1 MAKNIL
7 HMITPLAH
15 MSPFDVNMAI
25 DAGYDA
31 TASYTNVSLGEI
43 TDLIQDAMFSRSPR
57 DAVRTGV
64 FIGGKDALLA
74 LDMLDAA
81 AKALFKP
88 FEISLFADPAGSF
101 TTAAAMIAVV
111 EKTLKEKKDR
121 ALRGSAVSV
130 FGATGVV
137 GTASA
142 VIAALEGA
150 SVTLVARDGSDRTAR
165 HAAEINRRFGVN
177 LAVADGST
185 PQSRAAILTG
195 AEVVLAA
202 AKAGVRVLDAAE
214 IAGAAKLLIAAD
226 VNAVPPSGI
235 EGVDAHA
242 NGTPLGERGALGI
255 GALAIGNVKYR
266 TESGLFKQMTE
277 SKTPCV
283 STSVRRSTSRARS
296 RERLAGFRFK
306 SLQAPRSTTPT
317 GRTSAEPEAR
327 SRRIS
332 TPTSPSITSSLRI
345 LTRTLRT
352 RACCNRTAATSSASV
367 STKST
372 WPRPTTSRMASRM
385 TS

>member
-7 HMITPLAH
+7 HMMTPLAH
-15 MSPFDVNMAI
+15 MSPFDVNMAL

-31 TASYTNVSLGEI
+31 TASYTHVTLDQI
-43 TDLIQDAMFSRSPR
+43 TDLVQDAMFSRSPR
-57 DAVRTGV
+57 DATRTGV

-81 AKALFKP
+81 GKALFKP

-111 EKTLKEKKDR
+111 EKTLKDKKDR
-121 ALRGSAVSV
+121 ALRGAAVSV

-150 SVTLVARDGSDRTAR
+150 SVTLVARDASDRTSR
-165 HAAEINRRFGVN
+165 HAAEANRRFGVN
-177 LAVADGST
+177 LVAADGST
-185 PQSRAAILTG
+185 PQKRATILAG

-214 IAGAAKLLIAAD
+214 IAGAGKLLIAAD

-242 NGTPLGERGALGI
+242 NGAPLGEHGALGI

-277 SKTPCV
+277 SK
-283 STSVRRSTSRARS
+283 SAL
-296 RERLAGFRFK
+296 RLDFR
-306 SLQAPRSTTPT
+306 QAFEL
-317 GRTSAEPEAR
+317 A
-327 SRRIS
+327 
-332 TPTSPSITSSLRI
+332 
-345 LTRTLRT
+345 RTL
-352 RACCNRTAATSSASV
+352 A
-367 STKST
+367 
-372 WPRPTTSRMASRM
+372 
-385 TS
+385 

>member
-15 MSPFDVNMAI
+15 MSPFDVNMAL

-31 TASYTNVSLGEI
+31 TASYTNVSLDEVEG
-43 TDLIQDAMFSRSPR
+43 LVQDAMFSRSPR
-57 DAVRTGV
+57 DATRTGV
-64 FIGGKDALLA
+64 FIGGKDALVA

-81 AKALFKP
+81 GKALFKP

-111 EKTLKEKKDR
+111 EKALKEKKDR
-121 ALRGSAVSV
+121 ALRGVAMSV

-150 SVTLVARDGSDRTAR
+150 SVTLAARDTSDRTAR
-165 HAAEINRRFGVN
+165 HAADVNRRFGVN

-185 PQSRAAILTG
+185 TETKAAILAAT
-195 AEVVLAA
+195 EVVLCA
-202 AKAGVRVLDAAE
+202 AKAGVRVIDATE
-214 IAGAAKLLIAAD
+214 IASAQKLLIAAD

-235 EGVDAHA
+235 EGVDAQA
-242 NGTPLGERGALGI
+242 NGTPLGEHGALGI

-277 SKTPCV
+277 AKAPL
-283 STSVRRSTSRARS
+283 
-296 RERLAGFRFK
+296 RLDFR
-306 SLQAPRSTTPT
+306 QAFDL
-317 GRTSAEPEAR
+317 A
-327 SRRIS
+327 
-332 TPTSPSITSSLRI
+332 
-345 LTRTLRT
+345 RTL
-352 RACCNRTAATSSASV
+352 A
-367 STKST
+367 
-372 WPRPTTSRMASRM
+372 
-385 TS
+385 

>member
-1 MAKNIL
+1 
-7 HMITPLAH
+7 
-15 MSPFDVNMAI
+15 
-25 DAGYDA
+25 
-31 TASYTNVSLGEI
+31 
-43 TDLIQDAMFSRSPR
+43 MFSRSPR
-57 DAVRTGV
+57 DAARTGV

-111 EKTLKEKKDR
+111 EKTLREKKDR

-165 HAAEINRRFGVN
+165 HAAEINRRFGVA

-185 PQSRAAILTG
+185 LQSKAAILAA

-202 AKAGVRVLDAAE
+202 AKAGVRVLDAGE
-214 IAGAAKLLIAAD
+214 IAGAAKLLVAAD

-235 EGVDAHA
+235 EGIDAHA
-242 NGTPLGERGALGI
+242 NGTPLGERGALGV

-266 TESGLFKQMTE
+266 TESGLFKLMTE
-277 SKTPCV
+277 SKTPL
-283 STSVRRSTSRARS
+283 
-296 RERLAGFRFK
+296 RLDFR
-306 SLQAPRSTTPT
+306 QAFDL
-317 GRTSAEPEAR
+317 A
-327 SRRIS
+327 
-332 TPTSPSITSSLRI
+332 
-345 LTRTLRT
+345 RTL
-352 RACCNRTAATSSASV
+352 A
-367 STKST
+367 
-372 WPRPTTSRMASRM
+372 
-385 TS
+385 

>member
-31 TASYTNVSLGEI
+31 TASYTNVSLDQVEG
-43 TDLIQDAMFSRSPR
+43 LVQDAMFSRSPR
-57 DAVRTGV
+57 DATRTGV
-64 FIGGKDALLA
+64 FIGGKDALVA
-74 LDMLDAA
+74 LDMLDAG

-111 EKTLKEKKDR
+111 EKALKEKKGR
-121 ALRGSAVSV
+121 ALHGAAITV

-150 SVTLVARDGSDRTAR
+150 SVTLAARDRTSRTAD
-165 HAAEINRRFGVN
+165 HAAEINRRFGLN

-195 AEVVLAA
+195 AEVVLAT
-202 AKAGVRVLDAAE
+202 AKAGVRVLDAGE
-214 IAGAAKLLIAAD
+214 IAAAAKLLIAAD

-242 NGTPLGERGALGI
+242 NGAPLGERGALGV

-266 TESGLFKQMTE
+266 TESGMFKQMTE
-277 SKTPCV
+277 SKSPL
-283 STSVRRSTSRARS
+283 
-296 RERLAGFRFK
+296 RLDFR
-306 SLQAPRSTTPT
+306 QAFDL
-317 GRTSAEPEAR
+317 A
-327 SRRIS
+327 
-332 TPTSPSITSSLRI
+332 
-345 LTRTLRT
+345 RTL
-352 RACCNRTAATSSASV
+352 A
-367 STKST
+367 
-372 WPRPTTSRMASRM
+372 
-385 TS
+385 

>member
-15 MSPFDVNMAI
+15 MSPFDINMAV

-31 TASYTNVSLGEI
+31 TAAYTNVSLDEI
-43 TDLIQDAMFSRSPR
+43 TGLVQDAMFSRSPR

-81 AKALFKP
+81 GKALFKP
-88 FEISLFADPAGSF
+88 FEISLFADPSGSF

-111 EKTLKEKKDR
+111 EKTLREKKGR
-121 ALRGSAVSV
+121 ALRGAAVSV

-150 SVTLVARDGSDRTAR
+150 SVTLAGREGIERTAR
-165 HAAEINRRFGVN
+165 HAAEINQRFGVN

-185 PQSRAAILTG
+185 REKKATILATT
-195 AEVVLAA
+195 EVVLCT

-214 IAGAAKLLIAAD
+214 VGDATKLLIAAD
-226 VNAVPPSGI
+226 VNAVPPPGV

-242 NGTPLGERGALGI
+242 NGAPLGPNGALGI

-277 SKTPCV
+277 SKSPL
-283 STSVRRSTSRARS
+283 
-296 RERLAGFRFK
+296 RLDFR
-306 SLQAPRSTTPT
+306 QAFDL
-317 GRTSAEPEAR
+317 A
-327 SRRIS
+327 
-332 TPTSPSITSSLRI
+332 
-345 LTRTLRT
+345 RTL
-352 RACCNRTAATSSASV
+352 V
-367 STKST
+367 
-372 WPRPTTSRMASRM
+372 
-385 TS
+385 

>member
-15 MSPFDVNMAI
+15 MSPFDVNMAL

-31 TASYTNVSLGEI
+31 TASYTNVSLSGV

-74 LDMLDAA
+74 LDMLDAG

-101 TTAAAMIAVV
+101 TTAAAMIGVV

-121 ALRGSAVSV
+121 ALRGAAVSV

-177 LAVADGST
+177 VAVADGST
-185 PQSRAAILTG
+185 PESRAAILTG
-195 AEVVLAA
+195 TEVVIAA
-202 AKAGVRVLDAAE
+202 AKAGVRVLEAAE
-214 IAGAAKLLIAAD
+214 IAGAPKLLIAAD

-235 EGVDAHA
+235 ESVDAHA

-277 SKTPCV
+277 SKTPL
-283 STSVRRSTSRARS
+283 
-296 RERLAGFRFK
+296 RLDFR
-306 SLQAPRSTTPT
+306 QAFEL
-317 GRTSAEPEAR
+317 A
-327 SRRIS
+327 
-332 TPTSPSITSSLRI
+332 
-345 LTRTLRT
+345 RTL
-352 RACCNRTAATSSASV
+352 A
-367 STKST
+367 
-372 WPRPTTSRMASRM
+372 
-385 TS
+385 